1 MPYAQIPMFWPSNSY
16 GSAYSAPISQ
26 DFMNRSRSPSS
37 APAGSQPETFMPQP
51 QDFPAGIFR
60 ALDDIKRDLAAQLLD
75 IRRELRPILPQTQ
88 AVSRIQQQIDTQTN
102 KLESLRATVAG
113 YQRTQSAILTTV
125 QGLDNQFSALQA
137 HVDHQIVES
146 ADTIIAALG
155 DDQCLSPSLSAP
167 LSPRPSQVRPSSPG
181 PALAEREIATAL
193 WVGGWRDD
201 LTNHEAHEL
210 LEQVLHIEIHK
221 LTRLTIGSAIIEVR
235 PTDAQHAL
243 SQHLK
248 RHAAFSQGVKIAT
261 ARSPPTKARL
271 LRPAPPL
278 PITISQNR
286 FQPLATLSAQ
296 DEAGDH

>member
-26 DFMNRSRSPSS
+26 DFMNRSSSPSS

-75 IRRELRPILPQTQ
+75 IRRELGLILPQTQ

-125 QGLDNQFSALQA
+125 QGLDNQFFALQA

-146 ADTIIAALG
+146 AD
-155 DDQCLSPSLSAP
+155 CS
-167 LSPRPSQVRPSSPG
+167 
-181 PALAEREIATAL
+181 
-193 WVGGWRDD
+193 
-201 LTNHEAHEL
+201 
-210 LEQVLHIEIHK
+210 
-221 LTRLTIGSAIIEVR
+221 
-235 PTDAQHAL
+235 
-243 SQHLK
+243 
-248 RHAAFSQGVKIAT
+248 
-261 ARSPPTKARL
+261 
-271 LRPAPPL
+271 
-278 PITISQNR
+278 
-286 FQPLATLSAQ
+286 
-296 DEAGDH
+296 